1 RCIICKKY
9 AEAFFMNS
17 EIVTDIVYILEK
29 YEMTMLDEKVMSVAT
44 TVKNLLVSIKE
55 QATLGRFGV

>member
-1 RCIICKKY
+1 
-9 AEAFFMNS
+9 MNS

-44 TVKNLLVSIKE
+44 TVKTLLVSIKG

>member
-1 RCIICKKY
+1 
-9 AEAFFMNS
+9 MNS

-44 TVKNLLVSIKE
+44 TVKNLLVLITSIKG
-55 QATLGRFGV
+55 QTTLGRLGV

>member
-1 RCIICKKY
+1 
-9 AEAFFMNS
+9 MNS

-29 YEMTMLDEKVMSVAT
+29 YEMT
-44 TVKNLLVSIKE
+44 KE